1 MDAAPHVSGRGR
13 LGVEQEY
20 KMKKILLAAAAIAVI
35 ASPALAQTGWRK
47 APAPSYGQAVPF
59 GALGAYAQSPRGAT
73 VSPYAQ
79 GGDYVGTDPDP
90 NIQLQLLKD
99 AQSRE

>member
-1 MDAAPHVSGRGR
+1 MRK
-13 LGVEQEY
+13 L
-20 KMKKILLAAAAIAVI
+20 LLAAAALAVI
-35 ASPALAQTGWRK
+35 ASPALAQTGSRK
-47 APAPSYGQAVPF
+47 AAAPSYGQAVPLS
-59 GALGAYAQSPRGAT
+59 AWGAYAQSPRGTT